1 MVMLM
6 GVLMQVISGLLSLGY
21 EIGAILNRQTE
32 TWYDANGLQVTKESI
47 KELQKEFIQIKV
59 PPHVFAFSVVFL
71 VTNVVMAG
79 AHRARTGWRLWRWR
93 TS

>member
-1 MVMLM
+1 MVVMM
-6 GVLMQVISGLLSLGY
+6 AVLMQVISGLLSLGY
-21 EIGAILNRQTE
+21 EIGAILNRRTE

-59 PPHVFAFSVVFL
+59 PCHAFIVVFL
-71 VTNVVMAG
+71 VTDVAIAG
-79 AHRARTGWRLWRWR
+79 AHRARTGWRSWQWR

>member
-1 MVMLM
+1 MA
-6 GVLMQVISGLLSLGY
+6 VLMKVISGLLSLGY
-21 EIGAILNRQTE
+21 EIGAILNRRTE

-59 PPHVFAFSVVFL
+59 LCHAFALHYCLLFFL
-71 VTNVVMAG
+71 VTDVAVAG
-79 AHRARTGWRLWRWR
+79 VHRARTGWRSWQWR